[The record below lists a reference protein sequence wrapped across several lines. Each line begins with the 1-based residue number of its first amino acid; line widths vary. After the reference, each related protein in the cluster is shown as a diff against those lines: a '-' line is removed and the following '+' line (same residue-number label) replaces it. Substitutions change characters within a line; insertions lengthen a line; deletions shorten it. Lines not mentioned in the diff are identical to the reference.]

1 LIQGAEMP
9 PKEEKM
15 NCKKEQKIAY
25 NFLFRDCHINEMPL
39 DRMIKQ
45 IDKYYTEQL
54 KAFNIEL
61 IKQCITKNYESYKA
75 KPFIAWSY
83 SEIAEKLPL

>member
-1 LIQGAEMP
+1 
-9 PKEEKM
+9 
-15 NCKKEQKIAY
+15 
-25 NFLFRDCHINEMPL
+25 MPL
-39 DRMIKQ
+39 DRIIKQ